1 MALVDQELEEVCV
14 EADSV
19 LHHVL
24 VLLDLLAFLEEDGEP
39 GEPVESLGAE
49 VRHLGTDDP

>member
-39 GEPVESLGAE
+39 REPVEPLGAE